1 MDKGHLKMRRV
12 MDHENAD
19 RNFSADAPNASNTTS
34 LRDLLKTS
42 EVADYFD
49 ELARMRIGSAISRA
63 VFDPSK
69 F

>member
-19 RNFSADAPNASNTTS
+19 RNFSADAPNEGKIN

-42 EVADYFD
+42 EAADYFD
-49 ELARMRIGSAISRA
+49 ELARMRIGSAIGRA

>member
-1 MDKGHLKMRRV
+1 MDWAL
-12 MDHENAD
+12 ENAD
-19 RNFSADAPNASNTTS
+19 RNFSADGANEGLAK

-49 ELARMRIGSAISRA
+49 DVARMRIGRAISTA
-63 VFDPSK
+63 VFDPAK